1 MYRHVNHYL
10 KGIVWRPKSSCIIG
24 VTLQGAPS
32 CPEARHK
39 NHPQRRTG
47 RSAAGTSAS
56 TAGFSQR
63 DLAKETGISQRMIAY
78 YEKQPQYPPL
88 HVLTILTKALGFP
101 RKCSAEELKK
111 TDDKVKDIAYP
122 ARLKQVEGLDE
133 KEKRQI
139 LQLLDTFIENNR
151 LKQKSI
157 SA

>member
-1 MYRHVNHYL
+1 MAS
-10 KGIVWRPKSSCIIG
+10 KIIVY
-24 VTLQGAPS
+24 
-32 CPEARHK
+32 
-39 NHPQRRTG
+39 NRRDFTK
-47 RSAAGTSAS
+47 RSAVIPSEEPVGAQLARLRQA
-56 TAGFSQR
+56 AGFSQR

-88 HVLTILTKALGFP
+88 HVLTILTKALGVP
-101 RKCSAEELKK
+101 PGEMLGLKIKK
-111 TDDKVKDIAYP
+111 TDDKVKDMRIRR
-122 ARLKQVEGLDE
+122 RLKQVEGLDE